1 MASISTRKNKNG
13 EIISYRIRVSRGYDI
28 KGNKIKPYE
37 MTYKPAPGMTDKQI
51 EKLDPLNA
59 NTGTVDYSF
68 KVRKYKHGVRFEGEK
83 EGGEISLFDEV
94 AK

>member
-1 MASISTRKNKNG
+1 MKN
-13 EIISYRIRVSRGYDI
+13 IIRAC
-28 KGNKIKPYE
+28 PY
-37 MTYKPAPGMTDKQI
+37 TAGIDSLGMRSLKAHQTELTDKQI

-83 EGGEISLFDEV
+83 EGGEISLFEEV
-94 AK
+94 AE

>member
-1 MASISTRKNKNG
+1 MKD
-13 EIISYRIRVSRGYDI
+13 II
-28 KGNKIKPYE
+28 NACPYV
-37 MTYKPAPGMTDKQI
+37 AGIDSVGMRSLKAFHEELTDKQI

-68 KVRKYKHGVRFEGEK
+68 KVRKYRHGVRFEGEK

-94 AK
+94 AR

>member
-1 MASISTRKNKNG
+1 MKD
-13 EIISYRIRVSRGYDI
+13 II
-28 KGNKIKPYE
+28 NACPYV
-37 MTYKPAPGMTDKQI
+37 AGIDSVGMRSLKAYHTELTDKQI

-83 EGGEISLFDEV
+83 TGGEINLFDEV
-94 AK
+94 AR

>member
-1 MASISTRKNKNG
+1 MKD
-13 EIISYRIRVSRGYDI
+13 IINACAYVAGIDSV
-28 KGNKIKPYE
+28 
-37 MTYKPAPGMTDKQI
+37 GMRSLKAYHAELTEKQI

-68 KVRKYKHGVRFEGEK
+68 KVRKYRHGVRFEGEK

-94 AK
+94 AR